1 MSKNMSIALFLI
13 SAQLHIVVEL
23 PCHTV
28 YLVLFRNPPSPTT
41 YATPNPLILVY
52 ITLSY
57 SAIFLPTLPPAK
69 HPINLIVCLAL
80 LLYTPLHL
88 PYLSRLIP
96 CPTPPYPMLPYSN

>member
-41 YATPNPLILVY
+41 YATPNQPSYSSLYYFIIFCNISSNPSPSQTPY
-52 ITLSY
+52 QSNCMSRIITL
-57 SAIFLPTLPPAK
+57 
-69 HPINLIVCLAL
+69 HPIAPTV
-80 LLYTPLHL
+80 PL
-88 PYLSRLIP
+88 
-96 CPTPPYPMLPYSN
+96 